1 MVKSKKASAVR
12 QQVTEPVAQRKVA
25 DVVLIFGDE
34 SDWEIELVRE
44 IEVKEDAAGRILL
57 QLILDQLKHKG
68 FPIHFSHVFY
78 RSETSGL
85 DVECGY
91 DPLFPNF
98 SIPMETLARGPVGT
112 MQLVV
117 VCKDVPKMKYGTSLL
132 LASGKKHEEVVQD
145 DLPEL
150 KSSKRTKERKI
161 GFIIGKVKAWRQ
173 LYKEKKLSLEEGAEM
188 VGISKKSLDDYLLQ
202 MRSVLGRYGT
212 YFGFNFQAHKDDKVG
227 LLRSYVKEFKVYYNV
242 LSKSNFFQS
251 ADEKKIQEIIERVHK
266 GPRTCCVCK
275 PEQLKQ
281 KYIFNYP

>member
-1 MVKSKKASAVR
+1 MVKSKKTVVKTPAADPSV
-12 QQVTEPVAQRKVA
+12 QRKMS

-44 IEVKEDAAGRILL
+44 VEIKEDAAGRILL
-57 QLILDQLKHKG
+57 QIVLDQLKHKG
-68 FPIHFSHVFY
+68 FPIHFSHIFY

-98 SIPMETLARGPVGT
+98 SIPMETLSRGPVLLT
-112 MQLVV
+112 QLVI

-173 LYKEKKLSLEEGAEM
+173 LYKEKKLSLEEGAEL

-202 MRSVLGRYGT
+202 MR
-212 YFGFNFQAHKDDKVG
+212 
-227 LLRSYVKEFKVYYNV
+227 
-242 LSKSNFFQS
+242 
-251 ADEKKIQEIIERVHK
+251 
-266 GPRTCCVCK
+266 
-275 PEQLKQ
+275 
-281 KYIFNYP
+281 